1 LVTNARV
8 GNDPPHLDI
17 TEAGIPC
24 SSFQKTLWVLLIVI
38 SFPNTG
44 IIETMGL
51 MALPFPKAR
60 TLLRDNVNILNW
72 LLVVLGE
79 ILALQSSAVAFM
91 IPFLKHF
98 LHPNTG
104 SENVKK
110 DFYVNGRETKNL
122 SLDSVFFVTK
132 STLQCSLIC

>member
-1 LVTNARV
+1 MPEFGSILFILTVLRLGFPAAPSQR
-8 GNDPPHLDI
+8 I
-17 TEAGIPC
+17 
-24 SSFQKTLWVLLIVI
+24 TLWTLLIFL

-44 IIETMGL
+44 IIEMMGL

-79 ILALQSSAVAFM
+79 ILALQSTAVAFM
-91 IPFLKHF
+91 IPFLRCY

-122 SLDSVFFVTK
+122 SLDSVFFFVTK